1 MKIVVVGTGYVGLI
15 TGLSLSSK
23 GNNVRCVDLNENTV
37 NSLNLGIPTFYEEG
51 LENLLKQELDSKRF
65 SVTKNLNEVLSDADV
80 VFVAVGTPSLNNGDI
95 DLAYIEKVAIDI
107 GKLIKDSSKFIS
119 IIIKSTVLPTTTDT
133 FVKQIIEK
141 YSEKKLGDFGLGMNP
156 EFLREGS
163 AISDFMHP
171 DRIVIGYEDKKTK
184 KILDEIYSDW
194 DCEKVFVNSRTA
206 ELIKY
211 VNNCFLALLISST
224 NEMANL
230 AASFKNIDIKR
241 VMDGVKLDKRWN
253 PKINNV
259 RTEPE
264 ILTYLK
270 AGCGFG
276 GSCLPKD
283 ISALTNLGIKH
294 GKDMKIMKSVLE
306 VNKNQA
312 SQIIFDLKK
321 DMKLEEK
328 KCLVLGLAFKA
339 GTDDVRQSSALSVIS
354 SLLSENVKVSAHD
367 PISID
372 NFKKEIGKKSKINF
386 SLDWEKEIKLNDV
399 VIILTPWDEYSKI
412 YNLNLSEKIIY
423 DARRFL
429 NMDKIN
435 CKKYLTIGFN
445 N

>member
-107 GKLIKDSSKFIS
+107 GKLMKDSSKFIS